1 MSAMGRI
8 MHGGAAAVEGEG
20 GLVAAAPGGMV
31 PPMLRRRSSLALL
44 PGLLVP
50 AARLGRAQTGPQPRL
65 PAEPL
70 VIVSRNGA
78 RHEFRVEMAVQPDHQ
93 TVGLMFRESVGPNE
107 GMLFDWGVP
116 RESSMW
122 MRNTLVPLDMLFI
135 AADGRIH
142 RIAERTV
149 PHSLAP
155 VDSRGPVRATLELA
169 GGTAERLDL
178 RVGDR
183 ALHRIFG
190 TAP

>member
-1 MSAMGRI
+1 MPRI
-8 MHGGAAAVEGEG
+8 MHGRAAAGEGAG
-20 GLVAAAPGGMV
+20 GLVAAAAGGMV
-31 PPMLRRRSSLALL
+31 PPMLRRRSSITLL
-44 PGLLVP
+44 TGLFVP
-50 AARLGRAQTGPQPRL
+50 ASRLARAQTGPQPRL
-65 PAEPL
+65 PTEPL
-70 VIVSRNGA
+70 VIATRGGA

-93 TVGLMFRESVGPNE
+93 TVGLMFREAVGPNE
-107 GMLFDWGVP
+107 GMLFDWGAP

-122 MRNTLVPLDMLFI
+122 MRNTLIPLDMLFI

-142 RIAERTV
+142 RIAERTI

>member
-1 MSAMGRI
+1 
-8 MHGGAAAVEGEG
+8 
-20 GLVAAAPGGMV
+20 MV
-31 PPMLRRRSSLALL
+31 PRMLLRRTLAPLPLGVLL
-44 PGLLVP
+44 AGR
-50 AARLGRAQTGPQPRL
+50 ARAQTGPQPRL
-65 PAEPL
+65 PEERL
-70 VIVSRNGA
+70 VIVSRDGA
-78 RHEFRVEMAVQPDHQ
+78 RRHEFRVEMAVQPEQQ
-93 TVGLMFRESVGPNE
+93 TVGLMFREAVGPGE

-135 AADGRIH
+135 AADGRVH

-183 ALHRIFG
+183 VLHRLFG
-190 TAP
+190 TAPP